1 MADKIEEQLAEGIE
15 QDIGLKAMAEKFAP
29 RQPPLPYDRPSPE
42 EKLNLRYEGA
52 KPTSQTVEAKLQQIE
67 QLVREVRAMSA
78 QVKGLLG

>member
-15 QDIGLKAMAEKFAP
+15 QEMGIKAMAAKLAP
-29 RQPPLPYDRPSPE
+29 RPDKVDFSQRTAPHPMTSPYAPLVQ
-42 EKLNLRYEGA
+42 GG
-52 KPTSQTVEAKLQQIE
+52 TVEQKLQQIE